1 MPCSPPLSAAGA
13 VLGCTDTPKSLG
25 VQPAR
30 DVEIIWQSV
39 SFPNQAQALC
49 NPFAMPSQNSLF
61 SDDDAPILQ
70 QQPQPPATTLA
81 TSALK
86 RGTAQATPA
95 QKRFNQLVTQTE
107 TLARKIESTRQV
119 TDVYRAHFAR
129 SISPLEKERDGH
141 MRQMAQWLADRL
153 QRKGLTPKLKDIA
166 SEILCGL
173 AGPLGMRGDKD
184 MQALHD
190 AHSPDSLADTEK
202 DAAADMQRMMEEV
215 LGGPLGEGDNTFD
228 SMEALL
234 HAARQKMQ
242 AQEAQY
248 QSDRAQRVA
257 KKKKK
262 PAQLKKEELAAAQAK
277 DADGAL
283 RTLYRQ
289 LASALHPDRE
299 LDPQEQIRKTTLMK
313 EANAAYERRDLLALL
328 QLQLQADLADADHV
342 ANMAQEKLSALT
354 ALVKERVAVLN
365 EELHMLQH
373 QAMAEFDLPPYETFS
388 ESSLKHH
395 LLMQRQDLQA
405 DIAMMQQD
413 LQRVQDDAYLKRW
426 LKQQH
431 KLAQEDFDPMGFF

>member
-1 MPCSPPLSAAGA
+1 M
-13 VLGCTDTPKSLG
+13 
-25 VQPAR
+25 
-30 DVEIIWQSV
+30 
-39 SFPNQAQALC
+39 PNQT
-49 NPFAMPSQNSLF
+49 SLF
-61 SDDDAPILQ
+61 PDDAPVIP
-70 QQPQPPATTLA
+70 PQPLHPANTLA
-81 TSALK
+81 TRALK

-107 TLARKIESTRQV
+107 TLARKIETTRQMA
-119 TDVYRAHFAR
+119 DAHRGAYAA
-129 SISPLEKERDGH
+129 SIAPLEKERDGH
-141 MRQMAQWLADRL
+141 MRQMAVWLGERL
-153 QRKGLTPKLKDIA
+153 QRKGLTAKQKDIA

-173 AGPLGMRGDKD
+173 AGPLGMRGDAQ

-202 DAAADMQRMMEEV
+202 DAAADMQRMMEEM
-215 LGGPLGEGDNTFD
+215 LGEPLGEGDNTFD

-234 HAARQKMQ
+234 HAARQKVQ
-242 AQEAQY
+242 TQQAQY
-248 QSDRAQRVA
+248 QAEREQRAA

-262 PAQLKKEELAAAQAK
+262 PAQLKKEEQAAAQAK

-299 LDPQEQIRKTTLMK
+299 QDPQEQIRKTALMK

-342 ANMAQEKLSALT
+342 ATMAQEKLSALT

-365 EELHMLQH
+365 DELQMLQH
-373 QAMAEFDLPPYETFS
+373 QVMAEFNLPPYTKFS
-388 ESSLKHH
+388 ETSLKQH
-395 LLMQRQDLQA
+395 LIMQRQDLQA
-405 DIAMMQQD
+405 DIVMMQQD

-426 LKQQH
+426 LKEQH
-431 KLAQEDFDPMGFF
+431 TLAQEDFGPLDFF

>member
-1 MPCSPPLSAAGA
+1 M
-13 VLGCTDTPKSLG
+13 
-25 VQPAR
+25 
-30 DVEIIWQSV
+30 
-39 SFPNQAQALC
+39 PNQT
-49 NPFAMPSQNSLF
+49 SLF
-61 SDDDAPILQ
+61 PDDEPVV
-70 QQPQPPATTLA
+70 QQPQHPTNTLA

-107 TLARKIESTRQV
+107 TLVRKIESTRQV

-129 SISPLEKERDGH
+129 SIPPLEKERDGH
-141 MRQMAQWLADRL
+141 MRHMAQWLSERL
-153 QRKGLTPKLKDIA
+153 QRKGLTPKQKAIA

-173 AGPLGMRGDKD
+173 AGSLAVQGDAE

-190 AHSPDSLADTEK
+190 AHSPESLADTQK
-202 DAAADMQRMMEEV
+202 DAAADMQRMMEEM
-215 LGGPLGEGDNTFD
+215 LGEPLADGDNTFD

-234 HAARQKMQ
+234 HAARQKVQ

-248 QSDRAQRVA
+248 QSEREQRAA

-262 PAQLKKEELAAAQAK
+262 PAQLKKEELAGAQAQ

-299 LDPQEQIRKTTLMK
+299 QDPQEQIRKTALMK
-313 EANAAYERRDLLALL
+313 DANAAYERRDLLALL

-342 ANMAQEKLSALT
+342 ATMAQEKLSALT

-365 EELHMLQH
+365 EELQMLQH
-373 QAMAEFDLPPYETFS
+373 QAKAEFGLPPYQTFS

-395 LLMQRQDLQA
+395 LLLQQQDLQA
-405 DIAMMQQD
+405 DIVQMQQD

-426 LKQQH
+426 LKEQYA
-431 KLAQEDFDPMGFF
+431 LAQDDYGPIGFF

>member
-1 MPCSPPLSAAGA
+1 MTNQTSLSP
-13 VLGCTDTPKSLG
+13 
-25 VQPAR
+25 
-30 DVEIIWQSV
+30 
-39 SFPNQAQALC
+39 
-49 NPFAMPSQNSLF
+49 
-61 SDDDAPILQ
+61 DDAPIV
-70 QQPQPPATTLA
+70 QPQLQPRHPANTLA

-86 RGTAQATPA
+86 RGATQATPA

-107 TLARKIESTRQV
+107 TLARKIETTRQL
-119 TDVYRAHFAR
+119 TDAHR
-129 SISPLEKERDGH
+129 SAYASSIAPLEKERDGY
-141 MRQMAQWLADRL
+141 MRQMAVWLGDRL
-153 QRKGLTPKLKDIA
+153 QRKGLTPKQKEIA

-190 AHSPDSLADTEK
+190 THSPDSLADTEK

-215 LGGPLGEGDNTFD
+215 LGGPLGDGDTAFD

-234 HAARQKMQ
+234 HAARQKML
-242 AQEAQY
+242 AQEAQH
-248 QSDRAQRVA
+248 QTAREQRAA
-257 KKKKK
+257 AKKKK

-283 RTLYRQ
+283 RMLYRQ

-299 LDPQEQIRKTTLMK
+299 QDPQEQIRKTALMK
-313 EANAAYERRDLLALL
+313 DANAAYERRDLLALL

-342 ANMAQEKLSALT
+342 ATMAQEKLSALT

-365 EELHMLQH
+365 EELQMLQH
-373 QAMAEFDLPPYETFS
+373 QAMAEFGLPPYETFS

-395 LLMQRQDLQA
+395 LLMQQQDLQA

-413 LQRVQDDAYLKRW
+413 LQRVQDDAHLKRW

>member
-1 MPCSPPLSAAGA
+1 MS
-13 VLGCTDTPKSLG
+13 
-25 VQPAR
+25 
-30 DVEIIWQSV
+30 
-39 SFPNQAQALC
+39 NQT
-49 NPFAMPSQNSLF
+49 SLF
-61 SDDDAPILQ
+61 SDE
-70 QQPQPPATTLA
+70 QPVVQPPQQAANTLA
-81 TSALK
+81 TTALK
-86 RGTAQATPA
+86 RGAAQATPA

-107 TLARKIESTRQV
+107 TLVRKIESIRQV

-129 SISPLEKERDGH
+129 SIPPLEKERDGR

-153 QRKGLTPKLKDIA
+153 QRKGLTPKQKDIA

-184 MQALHD
+184 MQTLHD

-202 DAAADMQRMMEEV
+202 DAAADMQRMMEEM
-215 LGGPLGEGDNTFD
+215 LGEPLADGDNTFD

-234 HAARQKMQ
+234 HAARQKVQ
-242 AQEAQY
+242 AQEAQF
-248 QSDRAQRVA
+248 QSDREQRA
-257 KKKKK
+257 ASKKKK

-299 LDPQEQIRKTTLMK
+299 LDPQEQIRKTALMK

-342 ANMAQEKLSALT
+342 ATMAQEKLSALT

-365 EELHMLQH
+365 EELQMLQH
-373 QAMAEFDLPPYETFS
+373 QAMAEFGLPPYETFS

-395 LLMQRQDLQA
+395 LLMQQQDLQG

-426 LKQQH
+426 LKEQH